1 MVGVDGLVGDLVV
14 QLEPVAHGQ
23 DLVLGHLLDLV
34 GGVAA
39 LEAGPERP
47 TLDRLGEDH
56 RRAPRTEVLGGR
68 LVGRVQLA
76 VVVAAS
82 WEVAE
87 LVVAEV
93 GHHLA
98 QALVGAEEAVA
109 DELAVLDGVALE
121 LAVDGRVHLVEQ
133 RAVLVL
139 GEQVV
144 PLRTPDHL
152 DHVPAGAT
160 EGGLEFLDD
169 LAVAADRPV
178 EALQVAVDDEDEVV
192 ELLA

>member
-1 MVGVDGLVGDLVV
+1 M
-14 QLEPVAHGQ
+14 
-23 DLVLGHLLDLV
+23 
-34 GGVAA
+34 
-39 LEAGPERP
+39 
-47 TLDRLGEDH
+47 
-56 RRAPRTEVLGGR
+56 
-68 LVGRVQLA
+68 
-76 VVVAAS
+76 AAS
-82 WEVAE
+82 WEAAE

-98 QALVGAEEAVA
+98 QALVRAEEAVA
-109 DELAVLDGVALE
+109 DELAVLDRVALE

-133 RAVLVL
+133 HAVLVL

-152 DHVPAGAT
+152 DHVPAGAA

-169 LAVAADRPV
+169 LAVAADRPI
-178 EALQVAVDDEDEVV
+178 EALQVAVDDEHEIV